1 MNNPTFQISHAR
13 VRLVFSILLTSIS
26 FISCKKK
33 GCIDPNAT
41 NYNAQAQVEDNSCTY
56 ADFNRAEMLGNI
68 CDNYIVPAYNNF
80 NSQTTSLK
88 DITTA
93 FSNERSLENFLAIRA
108 QWREALLSWQDV
120 SFIDFGPAEFIV
132 LKNQVNLFPADTTLI
147 NTNIALGGYNL
158 EYSSNN
164 VAKGFQALDF
174 LLNQTNLSDQ
184 EHVNYFINNND
195 ATSYILDLAI
205 NLQVNSQSV
214 INNWSTYRSSFIN
227 NNSSNAAGSSVSNL
241 VNGLCS
247 HYETYIRKGKI
258 GLPLG
263 IFNGF
268 SQQEM
273 PELVECYFYGQS
285 LPFAYRAIESMKTYI
300 NGQSYNDNTEG
311 LGLDD
316 YMDHVGATSGNTNL
330 SVEINNQIDEI
341 LTSLMA
347 INDPLSNEI
356 LTNKNGVTLCYSKL
370 QELVPLMKLD
380 MTSALGVLIT
390 YQDNDGY

>member
-1 MNNPTFQISHAR
+1 
-13 VRLVFSILLTSIS
+13 
-26 FISCKKK
+26 
-33 GCIDPNAT
+33 
-41 NYNAQAQVEDNSCTY
+41 
-56 ADFNRAEMLGNI
+56 
-68 CDNYIVPAYNNF
+68 
-80 NSQTTSLK
+80 
-88 DITTA
+88 
-93 FSNERSLENFLAIRA
+93 
-108 QWREALLSWQDV
+108 
-120 SFIDFGPAEFIV
+120 
-132 LKNQVNLFPADTTLI
+132 
-147 NTNIALGGYNL
+147 
-158 EYSSNN
+158 
-164 VAKGFQALDF
+164 
-174 LLNQTNLSDQ
+174 
-184 EHVNYFINNND
+184 
-195 ATSYILDLAI
+195 LAI

-390 YQDNDGY
+390 YQDNDGD